1 MSSTSRVRRRDRR
14 PRSVLFAATG
24 VLALSALSACGGSGG
39 GGTGAGGAAP
49 GGGGASPSASLVAG
63 ASCRSSSATK
73 ITFWAWVPG
82 MDRAVNAFNKTH
94 PNICVTQ
101 ENPGAGRPTYLALT
115 NTLKAGSGAPD
126 VAEVEFAELPSFEV
140 QNYLVDLSKY
150 GATQYQSKFV
160 PWAWQ
165 QVTRGSA
172 VLAMPSDFGP
182 MAFYY
187 NAPLLA
193 KHKIKPPATWTDFAT
208 AAVKLHKADPKA
220 VLANFGPSDLQWL
233 LDLMSQAGASPFGY
247 GGGDQVKINWTG
259 PAQMKFADFWQNL
272 INQKAISTV
281 APNST
286 QPPINRDRGITAAGL
301 DSAWAP
307 SYFAPQAKRT
317 MGDWRAAP
325 LPQWTPGANVQAD
338 WGGSTYPVF
347 KQSKHPAEAAQ
358 FAEWLTAS
366 DEAWTIL
373 KTPPSSLFPTY
384 KPLLDST
391 EFKSLTYPVS
401 GSSKPNE
408 VFVAAADGLAPIQW
422 PPFMVAAL
430 TQANTTFGQV
440 ENGKQTLRQAFQAF
454 QGQMVKY
461 AQQQGFKVSTS

>member
-1 MSSTSRVRRRDRR
+1 
-14 PRSVLFAATG
+14 
-24 VLALSALSACGGSGG
+24 VLALSTLAACGGGG
-39 GGTGAGGAAP
+39 SSSSGGAAP
-49 GGGGASPSASLVAG
+49 AAGGASPSASLVAG
-63 ASCRSSSATK
+63 ASCKSSSATK

-82 MDRAVNAFNKTH
+82 MDRAVNEFNKTH

-101 ENPGAGRPTYLALT
+101 ENPGAGLPTYQALT

-140 QNYLVDLSKY
+140 LNQLVDLSQY
-150 GATQYQSKFV
+150 GANNYKSKFV
-160 PWAWQ
+160 SWAWQ
-165 QVTRGSA
+165 QVSRGSK

-187 NAPLLA
+187 NSPLLA
-193 KHKIKPPATWTDFAT
+193 EHKIEPPTTWAEFTD
-208 AAVKLHKADPKA
+208 AAVTLHKADPKV
-220 VLANFGPSDLQWL
+220 VLINFGPSDLQWL
-233 LDLMSQAGASPFGY
+233 VDLMAQAGASPFGY
-247 GGGDQVKINWTG
+247 AGGDQVKINWTG
-259 PAQMKFADFWQNL
+259 PAQLKFADFWQNL
-272 INQKAISTV
+272 INQKAVSTI

-286 QPPINRDRGITAAGL
+286 QPPISQDRGLIASELA
-301 DSAWAP
+301 SAWRP
-307 SYFAPQAKRT
+307 SYFQPQAKRS

-325 LPQWTPGANVQAD
+325 LPQWTAGANVETD
-338 WGGSTYPVF
+338 WGGSVYPVF

-358 FAEWLTAS
+358 FAEWLTAT
-366 DEAWTIL
+366 DEAWNIL

-384 KPLLDST
+384 APLLNSA

-401 GSSKPNE
+401 GKSKPNE
-408 VFVAAADGLAPIQW
+408 VFVDAATTLAPVQW

-430 TQANTTFGQV
+430 NQATTTFGQV

-461 AQQQGFKVSTS
+461 AQQQGFKVTTS

>member
-1 MSSTSRVRRRDRR
+1 MSSTPRPPRRR
-14 PRSVLFAATG
+14 PRSLMAAAG
-24 VLALSALSACGGSGG
+24 GLLVLSALSACGTGGESGPG
-39 GGTGAGGAAP
+39 APAPGVGGT
-49 GGGGASPSASLVAG
+49 ASPSASLVAG
-63 ASCRSSSATK
+63 ASCKSSNATK
-73 ITFWAWVPG
+73 LTFWAWVPG
-82 MDRAVNAFNKTH
+82 MNRAVDAFNKTH
-94 PNICVTQ
+94 PQICVTQ
-101 ENPGAGRPTYLALT
+101 ENPGAGLPTYTALN

-126 VAEVEFAELPSFEV
+126 VAEVEFSELPSFEV
-140 QNYLVDLSKY
+140 QNHLVDLSKY
-150 GATQYQSKFV
+150 GAGNHRSKFV

-193 KHKIKPPATWTDFAT
+193 KHKIKPPATWAEFAT
-208 AAVKLHKADPKA
+208 TAVKLHQADPK
-220 VLANFGPSDLQWL
+220 VYLANFGPSDLQWL

-247 GGGDQVKINWTG
+247 TGGDQVKINWTG
-259 PAQMKFADFWQNL
+259 PAQLRFADFWQKL
-272 INQKAISTV
+272 IDQKAVSTV
-281 APNST
+281 RPNST

-307 SYFAPQAKRT
+307 SYFAPQAKQT

-325 LPQWTPGANVQAD
+325 LPQWTPGANVGAD
-338 WGGSTYPVF
+338 WGGSAYPVF

-358 FAEWLTAS
+358 FVQWLTAT
-366 DEAWTIL
+366 DEAWNIL
-373 KTPPSSLFPTY
+373 KTPPSSLFPAYT
-384 KPLLDST
+384 PLLNSE
-391 EFKSLTYPVS
+391 EFKSIKYPVS
-401 GSSKPNE
+401 GDSEPNE
-408 VFVAAADGLAPIQW
+408 VFVAAAENLAPIQW
-422 PPFMVAAL
+422 PPFMIAAL

-440 ENGKQTLRQAFQAF
+440 ENGRQTLRQAFAAF